1 MRIFIADDLP
11 DLHPQWANVLA
22 DMPLASPLP
31 GKNKAALEAAAVLF
45 STSDPKEQSTA
56 LDLRD
61 QPEQLSAILDAVG
74 IAMLNRGYVPEGRKF
89 IEQALA
95 IRYAFFGKRHPAIA
109 ASLTSLA
116 RVYRMEGELIRGL
129 KAIDQAMAINRKFHG
144 GGGLP
149 LVTSYVEAGVL
160 HLYDGNAVAAE
171 RMALR
176 GLSLLKR
183 HGLQSVDP
191 NASRLYDTLGRALE
205 SRGRLTSSRLKAR
218 VLFRAAV
225 RALSAAVRLDRK
237 QVGQNHPKYVTHLA
251 NLACAQWAQGDL
263 VAAEAGFREVIRVYE
278 TLLKRPLHPN
288 LIDAYAN
295 LGSVLVQKADPDAQ
309 HILKEA
315 LSRNEASRGPDHT
328 LVGNDHANLGRYYFS
343 VQDTKSAR
351 QEFDKALAIYLRNV
365 KARRLSPR
373 HPYIAEARDWLS
385 RCP

>member
-22 DMPLASPLP
+22 GMALASPLP
-31 GKNKAALEAAAVLF
+31 GKKKSAAEAAAVLF
-45 STSDPKEQSTA
+45 RTSDPANQSTA

-61 QPEQLSAILDAVG
+61 QPEQLSTILDAVG

-89 IEQALA
+89 IEQALQ
-95 IRYAFFGKRHPAIA
+95 IRHDFFGKRHPAIA
-109 ASLTSLA
+109 ASLNSLA
-116 RVYRMEGELIRGL
+116 RVYRMEGDLIRGL
-129 KAIDQAMAINRKFHG
+129 KTIDQAITINRKFHG
-144 GGGLP
+144 SGGLP

-171 RMALR
+171 RMAFR

-191 NASRLYDTLGRALE
+191 NASRLFDTLGRALE

-225 RALSAAVRLDRK
+225 KALSAAVKLDRR
-237 QVGQNHPKYVTHLA
+237 QVGENHPKYVTHRA
-251 NLACAQWAQGDL
+251 NLACAEWARGDL

-278 TLLKRPLHPN
+278 TQLKRPLHPN

-295 LGSVLVQKADPDAQ
+295 LGSVLVQKDDPDAER
-309 HILKEA
+309 ILKDA
-315 LSRNEASRGPDHT
+315 LARNEASRGPTHT
-328 LVGNDHANLGRYYFS
+328 LVGNDHANLGRFYFRM
-343 VQDTKSAR
+343 QDAKNAR
-351 QEFDKALAIYLRNV
+351 GEFEKALAIYLQNV

-385 RCP
+385 RCR